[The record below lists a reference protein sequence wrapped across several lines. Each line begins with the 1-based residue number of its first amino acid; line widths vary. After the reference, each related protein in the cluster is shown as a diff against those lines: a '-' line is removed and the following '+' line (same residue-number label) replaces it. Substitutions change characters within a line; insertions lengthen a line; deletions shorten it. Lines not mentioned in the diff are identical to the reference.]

1 MFSNW
6 TAKKKSEMILLCCC
20 AFVSFRL
27 VLSDSAANL
36 RAKVMWCVAIYG
48 FTNSNPSLLLIYTLF
63 DSDSSNAFYLHK
75 CSQSI
80 FSSDTLILHFFYIYL
95 FILWWFLFLAFCF
108 CWWRI
113 YYTFLWNKQ
122 FKRGKTDPTHYSI
135 FLPKPDTTNQSFNCN
150 SIARKCFSNEK
161 ESTNLFSRFA
171 DFFYHFFLRTR
182 FFSIF

>member
-80 FSSDTLILHFFYIYL
+80 FSSDTLILHFFLHIYL
-95 FILWWFLFLAFCF
+95 YYGDFCFSHFVFVDEGFITLSYGISNLKEGKLTPLITPSFCQSQTQQTSHSTATQLHESVFLTKRNRPIFLAGLL
-108 CWWRI
+108 
-113 YYTFLWNKQ
+113 TF
-122 FKRGKTDPTHYSI
+122 FIT
-135 FLPKPDTTNQSFNCN
+135 
-150 SIARKCFSNEK
+150 
-161 ESTNLFSRFA
+161 
-171 DFFYHFFLRTR
+171 FF
-182 FFSIF
+182 